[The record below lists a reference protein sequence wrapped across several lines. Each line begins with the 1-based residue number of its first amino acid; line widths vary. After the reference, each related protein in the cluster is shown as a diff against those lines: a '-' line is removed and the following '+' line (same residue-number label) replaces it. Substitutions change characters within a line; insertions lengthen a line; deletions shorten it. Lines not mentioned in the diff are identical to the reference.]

1 MTKQIQSMEMIAN
14 NPKLLWSN
22 VTKTNDCWLWNKSV
36 NKSGYG
42 SIRVGPTSV
51 LAHRA
56 AFLLSGNSF
65 FLNKYVC
72 HSCDTPRC
80 CNPSHLFQSDQTGNM
95 LDMKLKGRR
104 KNIGCGEANGRAKLN
119 KIFVNE
125 IRKKRSNGKSIK
137 ELALEYKVGLSTISR
152 VVRQENW
159 K

>member
-1 MTKQIQSMEMIAN
+1 MISEK
-14 NPKLLWSN
+14 PYLLWSN
-22 VTKTNDCWLWNKSV
+22 VTKTDKCWLWNKSV

-56 AFLLSGNSF
+56 AFLLSGIPF
-65 FLNKYVC
+65 FTNKYVC

-80 CNPSHLFQSDQTGNM
+80 CNPSHLFQSDQAGNM

-104 KNIGCGEANGRAKLN
+104 KNVGCGESNGRAKLTQLLA
-119 KIFVNE
+119 NE
-125 IRKKRSNGKSIK
+125 IRQKLLVGKTLK
-137 ELALEYKVGLSTISR
+137 ELSIEYKVSISTISR
-152 VVRQENW
+152 VKKEEIW

>member
-1 MTKQIQSMEMIAN
+1 MKQIQSMEMIAEK
-14 NPKLLWSN
+14 PYLLWSN
-22 VTKTNDCWLWNKSV
+22 VIKTDKCWLWNKSV

-56 AFLLSGNSF
+56 AFLLSGIPF
-65 FLNKYVC
+65 FTNKYVC

-80 CNPSHLFQSDQTGNM
+80 CNPSHLFQSDQAGNM

-104 KNIGCGEANGRAKLN
+104 KNVGCGESNGRAKLTQLLA
-119 KIFVNE
+119 NE
-125 IRKKRSNGKSIK
+125 IRQKLLVGKTLK
-137 ELALEYKVGLSTISR
+137 ELSIEYKVSISTISR
-152 VVRQENW
+152 VKKEEIW